1 MYYLV
6 RPKAAPRAET
16 LPETEQRYIAEHFD
30 AHPAELTVNHQVIRW
45 QDIDEVEVVKAA
57 RQRTL
62 AGWFVRNIIYTDDR
76 YHVGI
81 YVGSSEAVLTNI
93 SLSLATFIVFS
104 IAYYMQKPITYS
116 GVEGI
121 VPVQERD

>member
-1 MYYLV
+1 MPYLA

-16 LPETEQRYIAEHFD
+16 LPEAEQRYIAEHFD
-30 AHPAELTVNHQVIRW
+30 AHPAELTVNGQVIRW

-62 AGWFVRNIIYTDDR
+62 AGWFVRNILYTDER

-81 YVGSSEAVLTNI
+81 YVGSAEAVLPNI
-93 SLSLATFIVFS
+93 SQLLATFIVLS
-104 IAYYMQKPITYS
+104 IAYYMQKPVLYS
-116 GVEGI
+116 GVEGF
-121 VPVQERD
+121 VPVQELD